1 MICEKCG
8 TPFDGKHKLCHECRS
23 IYAYEGIPVRVVEE
37 KPVVSK
43 AKKTTPKAASPA
55 VDTEQR
61 RICNMTICLE
71 TTIYRWNGQS
81 GEMVNITDA
90 PEGSTF
96 HAVDTGAQLIFHN
109 GGWVNDLRTI
119 YALKAAAI

>member
-1 MICEKCG
+1 MYPLAEFEQARLLYPGVKRGRDTEYENYLKQLKKHRLKESEVTKMICEKCG

-55 VDTEQR
+55 VDTE
-61 RICNMTICLE
+61 
-71 TTIYRWNGQS
+71 
-81 GEMVNITDA
+81 
-90 PEGSTF
+90 
-96 HAVDTGAQLIFHN
+96 
-109 GGWVNDLRTI
+109 
-119 YALKAAAI
+119 